1 MLEEVKEDFLLQ
13 GAATNGTACG
23 TAQTAVI

>member
-1 MLEEVKEDFLLQ
+1 MLEEVKEDSLLQ